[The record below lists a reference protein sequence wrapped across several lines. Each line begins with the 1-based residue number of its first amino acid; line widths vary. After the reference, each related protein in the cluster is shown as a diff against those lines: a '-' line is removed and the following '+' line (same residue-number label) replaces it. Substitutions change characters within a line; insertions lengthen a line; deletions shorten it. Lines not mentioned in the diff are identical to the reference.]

1 MNLLGTF
8 NVTPKIP
15 DALQDLKALACNYA
29 WCWSHETIEL
39 FRRLDRDLWE
49 ETGHNPVLFLGTID
63 QAKLEESAADDGFIA
78 HMERVKA
85 NLDAYME
92 TKKWYVRKYG
102 EMPSG
107 TIAYF
112 SAEFGISES
121 LPVYS
126 GGLGILAGDHLKS
139 ASDLGLPMAGVGLL
153 YQEGYFRQ
161 YLNADGWQQEYYTRN
176 DFYSMPLHPEKGKD
190 GRWMKIEVEFPGR
203 KVYARILTAQVGR
216 IPLYLLDTNLPENNA
231 EDRKITNTLYGGDT
245 ETRIQ
250 QEILL
255 GIGGIRALQLLGIN
269 PQVYHMN
276 EGHSGFLALER
287 IRILMEKEG
296 LKFNEA
302 RELVSSGSVFTTHT
316 PVPAGIDE
324 FPAELM
330 DKYFKD
336 YYPKMGLSKKQFLG
350 LGRLTESSDST
361 PFNMAYLGLRMAS
374 LINGVSK
381 LHGEVSR
388 KMWSKFWPGVPV
400 EDVPISS
407 VTNGVHHRSWI
418 SHDMKSLFDRYL
430 GPKWRV
436 NSTDTTLWED
446 VRDIPVEELWR
457 THELR
462 RDKLVNYTR
471 KKLVLQYKNR
481 GLRKAEID
489 VAGEVLDP
497 SVLTIGF
504 ARRFATY
511 KRATLICRD
520 KERLTRILNHPERPV
535 QIIFAGKAHPRDD
548 SGKQLI
554 RELIH
559 TMRIPE
565 FRMRMVF
572 LEDYD
577 IEVARYLVQ
586 GVDVWLNNPRR
597 PMEASGTSGMKVLP
611 NGGINLSI
619 PDGWWAEIS
628 DPETGW
634 TIGSGEDYADPAYG
648 DEVEANIIYDLLE
661 REIVPLFYDRINK
674 IPRKWVEKMRLSMM
688 KLSAEFNTNRMVRDY
703 TNDFYLPTL
712 QRFSALS
719 ENSFSRAKALAEWKD
734 KINQNWSGI
743 KVEAFNVKLAETVH
757 VGDKV
762 SVDAV
767 IKLGGLKPEDVSV
780 QIYYGKLND
789 ARQIV
794 KGLTR
799 ELESGDSKDG
809 IFVYKGSFQCDKSGR
824 HGYSLR
830 IIPHH
835 ADLVNPIMMGLVH
848 WHNGSGAE
856 VTV

>member
-15 DALQDLKALACNYA
+15 EALQDLKTLACNYA

-39 FRRLDRDLWE
+39 FRRLDRELWDAA
-49 ETGHNPVLFLGTID
+49 GHNPVLFLGTID

-78 HMERVKA
+78 HMQRVKS
-85 NLDAYME
+85 NLDAYM
-92 TKKWYVRKYG
+92 KSRKWYGRKYG
-102 EMPSG
+102 DMPQG

-121 LPVYS
+121 LPIYS

-139 ASDLGLPMAGVGLL
+139 ASDLGLPLAGVGLL

-161 YLNADGWQQEYYTRN
+161 YLNAEGWQQEYYTRN
-176 DFYSMPLHPEKGKD
+176 DFYSMPLHPEKGQD
-190 GRWMKIEVEFPGR
+190 GRWLKIEVEFPGR
-203 KVYARILTAQVGR
+203 KVYARILTAQIGR
-216 IPLYLLDTNLPENNA
+216 VPLYLLDTNLPENNA
-231 EDRKITNTLYGGDT
+231 EDRKITNTLYGGDS

-255 GIGGIRALQLLGIN
+255 GIGGIRALKLLDVE
-269 PQVYHMN
+269 PKVYHMN

-287 IRILMEKEG
+287 IRVLMAKEG
-296 LKFNEA
+296 LNFNEA
-302 RELVSSGSVFTTHT
+302 RELVSSGSIFTTHT

-330 DKYFKD
+330 DKYFKE
-336 YYPKMGLSKKQFLG
+336 YYPQLGLSKKQFLG
-350 LGRLTESSDST
+350 LGRLKESSDST
-361 PFNMAYLGLRMAS
+361 PFNMANLGLRMAS
-374 LINGVSK
+374 LINGVSL

-388 KMWSKFWPGVPV
+388 NMWSKFWPGIPL

-436 NSTDTTLWED
+436 NSTDTSLWQG
-446 VRDIPVEELWR
+446 VQDIPMEELWR

-462 RDKLVNYTR
+462 REKLVNYTR
-471 KKLVLQYKNR
+471 KKLVKQYKNR

-497 SVLTIGF
+497 AILTIGF

-511 KRATLICRD
+511 KRATLICSD
-520 KERLTRILNHPERPV
+520 LQRLSRILNHPDKPV

-548 SGKQLI
+548 SGKQYI

-559 TMRIPE
+559 TMRSPE

-634 TIGSGEDYADPAYG
+634 TIGSGEDYADQGYG
-648 DEVEANIIYDLLE
+648 DKIEANIIYDLLE
-661 REIVPLFYDRINK
+661 REIVPLFYDRTNK
-674 IPRKWVEKMRLSMM
+674 IPRRWVEKMRLSMM

-712 QRFSALS
+712 RRFTILS
-719 ENSFSRAKALAEWKD
+719 ENSYARAKALAKWKHR
-734 KINQNWSGI
+734 INQNWKDI
-743 KVEAFNVKLAETVH
+743 KVEAVNVKLSEAVH
-757 VGDKV
+757 VGDEV
-762 SVDAV
+762 TVDAV

-780 QIYYGKLND
+780 QVYYGKLND

-799 ELESGDSKDG
+799 ELETDGSKDG
-809 IFVYKGSFQCDKSGR
+809 MSVYKGSFHCDMSGR
-824 HGYSLR
+824 YGYCLR
-830 IIPHH
+830 IIPRHE
-835 ADLVNPIMMGLVH
+835 DLANPIM
-848 WHNGSGAE
+848 
-856 VTV
+856 